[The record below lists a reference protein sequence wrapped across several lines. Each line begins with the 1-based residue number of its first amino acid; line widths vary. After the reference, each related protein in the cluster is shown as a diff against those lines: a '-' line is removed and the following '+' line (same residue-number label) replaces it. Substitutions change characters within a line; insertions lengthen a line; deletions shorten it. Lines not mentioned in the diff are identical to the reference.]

1 MTKYVFW
8 VNLVFGQRN
17 EIFGVSVSII
27 EKAAGRLDQTKGVVP
42 PPIEPRVE
50 VSIEPEVL
58 VKTQKKNVSDDFKK
72 SNTNKVEI
80 NIEQLHRLGMVT
92 PDAART
98 SIAEEFRLIKR
109 PLIEKAF
116 GQKEKPIK
124 HGNLIMVASS
134 LPGEG
139 KTFCAVN
146 LAISIA
152 MELDHTVLLVDAD
165 VARPS
170 VSRYL
175 EINPGSASS
184 EIGLM
189 DVLLDDKLDLADAIL
204 RTNIDTLSLLR
215 AGRSHVRATELL
227 ASQSMSA
234 LLDEIANRYPD
245 RIVIFDSPPLLLTT
259 EARVLASQMGQ
270 IVLVVEAESTTQ
282 HAVKEVLRQLKSC
295 PNVNLIYNKAK
306 TLSNG
311 DYYGRYYG

>member
-1 MTKYVFW
+1 M
-8 VNLVFGQRN
+8 
-17 EIFGVSVSII
+17 SII
-27 EKAAGRLDQTKGVVP
+27 EKAAGRLDPVKGVEQRPIAPLATVP
-42 PPIEPRVE
+42 EPVPTVVAETPRVQQTLASE
-50 VSIEPEVL
+50 GGGKL
-58 VKTQKKNVSDDFKK
+58 NVKR
-72 SNTNKVEI
+72 VEI

-98 SIAEEFRLIKR
+98 AISEEFRVIKR
-109 PLIEKAF
+109 PLIEAAF
-116 GQKEKPIK
+116 GQKAKGK
-124 HGNLIMVASS
+124 HHGNLIMVTSS

-170 VSRYL
+170 VPRYL
-175 EINPGSASS
+175 QFKEGEDTSK
-184 EIGLM
+184 IGLM
-189 DVLLDDKLDLADAIL
+189 DILLNNKLDLADAIL
-204 RTNIDTLSLLR
+204 KTNIDTLSLLP
-215 AGRSHVRATELL
+215 AGKSHPRATELL

-245 RIVIFDSPPLLLTT
+245 RIVIFDSPPLLLTS
-259 EARVLASQMGQ
+259 ESRVLASQMGQ

-282 HAVKEVLRQLKSC
+282 NAVKEVLRQLKSC
-295 PNVNLIYNKAK
+295 SNINLIYNKAK

-311 DYYGRYYG
+311 DYYGQYYG

>member
-1 MTKYVFW
+1 M
-8 VNLVFGQRN
+8 
-17 EIFGVSVSII
+17 SII
-27 EKAAGRLDQTKGVVP
+27 EKAAGRLDPTKGGVQL
-42 PPIEPRVE
+42 PIEPPAIPPAFEASVK
-50 VSIEPEVL
+50 PELAVTL
-58 VKTQKKNVSDDFKK
+58 PKKTTSTDIGKTNVK
-72 SNTNKVEI
+72 KVEI
-80 NIEQLHRLGMVT
+80 NIEQLHKLGMVT

-116 GQKEKPIK
+116 GQKGKSIK

-175 EINPGSASS
+175 HLNPKDESL
-184 EIGLM
+184 EVGLM

-204 RTNIDTLSLLR
+204 RTNIDTLSLLK
-215 AGRSHVRATELL
+215 AGRSHPRATELL
-227 ASQSMSA
+227 ASQSMSS

-282 HAVKEVLRQLKSC
+282 HTVKEVLRQLKSC
-295 PNVNLIYNKAK
+295 PNINLIYNKAK

>member
-1 MTKYVFW
+1 M
-8 VNLVFGQRN
+8 
-17 EIFGVSVSII
+17 
-27 EKAAGRLDQTKGVVP
+27 
-42 PPIEPRVE
+42 
-50 VSIEPEVL
+50 VSIEVAVADAPRVQTTL
-58 VKTQKKNVSDDFKK
+58 VSDGVGKPNIKRVD
-72 SNTNKVEI
+72 I

-98 SIAEEFRLIKR
+98 TISEEFRVIKR
-109 PLIEKAF
+109 PLIEAAF
-116 GQKEKPIK
+116 GQKAKGAH
-124 HGNLIMVASS
+124 HGNLIMVTSS

-170 VSRYL
+170 VPRYL
-175 EINPGSASS
+175 QFQEGESTSK
-184 EIGLM
+184 IGLM
-189 DVLLDDKLDLADAIL
+189 DILLDDKLDLADAIL
-204 RTNIDTLSLLR
+204 KTNIDTLSLLP
-215 AGRSHVRATELL
+215 AGKSHHRATELL

-245 RIVIFDSPPLLLTT
+245 RIVIFDSPPLLLTS
-259 EARVLASQMGQ
+259 ESRVLASQMGQ

-282 HAVKEVLRQLKSC
+282 NAVKEVLRQLKSC
-295 PNVNLIYNKAK
+295 SNINLIYNKAK

-311 DYYGRYYG
+311 DYYGQYYG